1 MSISVCVSLFNVCVY
16 VGACMHVRAYACA
29 RECGCVH
36 VWVYRHA
43 TYVACVYVCACI
55 FVYVYVCACAYGCV
69 HDCVYLQAC
78 VRGVCVSEPKIVSLF
93 TLSSLAHSY
102 ACRAKYL
109 QNTQYWNSPLQLAPV
124 APVHVTQPRHL
135 AVHHQL
141 SLSQIHTILLKLY

>member
-1 MSISVCVSLFNVCVY
+1 M
-16 VGACMHVRAYACA
+16 
-29 RECGCVH
+29 CGCVCMCVRVLACTCVHMRVRVSADVCMFGCTGMLRTWRVCMCVH
-36 VWVYRHA
+36 VYL
-43 TYVACVYVCACI
+43 CM
-55 FVYVYVCACAYGCV
+55 CACAYGCV